1 MVQERERS
9 LSVHILDVF
18 TYLGFALKYC
28 FWENV
33 FVQAPTDFDVNIF
46 HAMRE
51 DESSVSNKTMFNEVL
66 LSRVISAFR
75 VSVSWTAVSLVTASY
90 YPLSRY
96 HLRLRIVSHEQE
108 SRCDVTIKKVV
119 YSCGDK
125 INSVVSGRFDKS
137 NSEYKSHFL
146 IWLVTI
152 YFLMCFYQWF

>member
-51 DESSVSNKTMFNEVL
+51 TASSSEALCLNKTTQDESSVSNKTMFNEVL

-75 VSVSWTAVSLVTASY
+75 VSVS
-90 YPLSRY
+90 
-96 HLRLRIVSHEQE
+96 
-108 SRCDVTIKKVV
+108 
-119 YSCGDK
+119 
-125 INSVVSGRFDKS
+125 
-137 NSEYKSHFL
+137 
-146 IWLVTI
+146 
-152 YFLMCFYQWF
+152 